1 MKAKAAGK
9 KLNFEKALERLESVV
24 REMEDGALSLDE
36 MMSHFEEGTR
46 LVKFC
51 SQKLNE
57 VEQKIEILVKKDGK
71 TITQPLDIKE
81 ESNRAE

>member
-1 MKAKAAGK
+1 MKAKAVGK

-71 TITQPLDIKE
+71 TITAPLDIKE
-81 ESNRAE
+81 ESNRAG